1 MNRPPFLNFFENSSD
16 LVALLVPY
24 LYLGSLSV
32 CHILYWGKL
41 KVLFAIELRSKGCFV
56 YSFCMFVLL
65 QQCCE
70 VKAWKYIL
78 NIVLSENRLIQSWSD
93 KKLFP

>member
-41 KVLFAIELRSKGCFV
+41 KVLFAIELRSIEGLLVLQFLHVCFNTTV
-56 YSFCMFVLL
+56 LWSQSLKIYS
-65 QQCCE
+65 
-70 VKAWKYIL
+70 
-78 NIVLSENRLIQSWSD
+78 
-93 KKLFP
+93 